1 MGRISRKKR
10 ILLIGL
16 ILLVLVAG
24 TGLGGWLGCIPD
36 GSG

>member
-24 TGLGGWLGCIPD
+24 TGLGAGWCIPD

>member
-16 ILLVLVAG
+16 ILLVLAAG
-24 TGLGGWLGCIPD
+24 TGLGGWLV
-36 GSG
+36 

>member
-24 TGLGGWLGCIPD
+24 TGLGGWLVYT
-36 GSG
+36 